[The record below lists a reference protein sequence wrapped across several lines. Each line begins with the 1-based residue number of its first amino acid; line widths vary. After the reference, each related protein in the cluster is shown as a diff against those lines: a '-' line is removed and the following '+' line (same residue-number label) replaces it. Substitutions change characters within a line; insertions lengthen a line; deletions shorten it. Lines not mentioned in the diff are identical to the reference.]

1 MIALTGVTKTYEG
14 HPVLADVDVEIPRGR
29 LTALVGPNGA
39 GKSTLFSV
47 ASRLLEP
54 DAGRVRIDD
63 LELGTASNDA
73 IARRLAVLRQDN
85 PLAARLSV
93 IDLVRFGR
101 FPHSKGRLTADD
113 HRIVGRA
120 IAELE
125 LEPFRDR
132 FLDQLSGGQRQ
143 RAFIAMVLAQDTDY
157 VLLDEPLNNLDMRH
171 SVQMMRRLRS
181 LVDDHGKTVA
191 LVLHD
196 VNFAAAHAD
205 HIIALRDGAVVAQGP
220 PEQIITPEVLS
231 AVYEVD
237 VSVVVSDS
245 LRVAVYFR

>member
-1 MIALTGVTKTYEG
+1 MIELSGVTKTYDG
-14 HPVLADVDVEIPRGR
+14 QAVLTEVDVTIPRGR

-39 GKSTLFSV
+39 GKSTLFGI
-47 ASRLLEP
+47 ASRLIVA
-54 DAGRVRIDD
+54 DAGHVTVDD
-63 LELGTASNDA
+63 LDIARARNEEV
-73 IARRLAVLRQDN
+73 ARRLAVLRQDN
-85 PLAARLSV
+85 TLAARLSV
-93 IDLVRFGR
+93 ADLVRFGR

-113 HRIVGRA
+113 HRIVAAA

-157 VLLDEPLNNLDMRH
+157 VLLDEPLNNLDLRH

-181 LVDDHGKTVA
+181 LVDDHAKTIA

-196 VNFAAAHAD
+196 VNFASAHAD
-205 HIIALRDGAVVAQGP
+205 HIVALRDGIVVAQGP

-231 AVYEVD
+231 EVYEVD
-237 VSVVVSDS
+237 VSVLDHDGQ
-245 LRVAVYFR
+245 RVAVYFR